1 MLRFQDLHGQVAQ
14 LLPPN
19 TDTATRY
26 LAQCEMVLV
35 DKQDSPSLHRAILA
49 GARLGLEP
57 GLHLVFVERKGVWVA
72 LPNWQ
77 GRLTLAT
84 RSGLVDKVECNVVRE
99 GDTFELDLANPAG
112 LRHPVSLG
120 GSKEGKLV
128 GVWARFTL
136 PGGGQV
142 VEWCSPE
149 DIARA
154 RAASPSV
161 AYDSSPWK
169 KHEAEMWRK
178 TCIAKGLKRVPFS
191 TANNR
196 IQRMLLDNAWDV
208 EDTTLSD
215 NQPAPSAPVP
225 APAPA
230 AQPTQAA
237 PPPLPQR
244 SAAGTTAPPPD
255 PKHPTPEE
263 GDLIAKA
270 QAATTAAQLREI
282 IMKIDKARRLP
293 GYGCFDFVAKRGA
306 QLAGEEIRKEMI
318 ACTDGEQGKLIL
330 VRAKATPSI
339 SGNAEL
345 MVMLTDRLENLL
357 ELERQLAAED
367 TF

>member
-1 MLRFQDLHGQVAQ
+1 MNRFQHLHAQVAQ

-35 DKQDSPSLHRAILA
+35 DKPDCPSLHRAILA

-57 GLHLVFVERKGVWVA
+57 GLHLVFVERKGVWAA

-84 RSGLVDKVECNVVRE
+84 RSGLVDKVECNVVRD
-99 GDTFELDLANPAG
+99 GDAFELDLANPAG
-112 LRHPVSLG
+112 LRHPVAIG
-120 GSKEGKLV
+120 GGKEGRLV

-136 PGGGQV
+136 PGGSQV
-142 VEWCSPE
+142 VEWCSPD

-154 RAASPSV
+154 RAASPGA

-196 IQRMLLDNAWDV
+196 IQRLLMDNAWDV
-208 EDTTLSD
+208 DDTTMAD
-215 NQPAPSAPVP
+215 KQPAAP
-225 APAPA
+225 
-230 AQPTQAA
+230 TMKAA
-237 PPPLPQR
+237 PTSQPIQLPEQPKR
-244 SAAGTTAPPPD
+244 SAAGTTAPLPD
-255 PKHPTPEE
+255 PKHPTQEE
-263 GDLIAKA
+263 ADLIARA

-282 IMKIDKARRLP
+282 IMKVDKTRRVA
-293 GYGCFDFVAKRGA
+293 GYGCFDYIAKRGA
-306 QLAGEEIRKEMI
+306 QLAADEIRKEMI
-318 ACTDGEQGKLIL
+318 ACAEGEQAKLIL
-330 VRAKATPSI
+330 VRAKATPSMA
-339 SGNAEL
+339 GNAEL
-345 MVMLTDRLENLL
+345 MAMLTDRLENLL
-357 ELERQLAAED
+357 ELERHLAAED